1 MFSVYRKALNRCRA
15 LYKIGYS
22 HFKMSNSQHA
32 LHYFDQALYLCED
45 EFIQLLTDIK
55 VCLLTIRLLCLQP
68 TLSDLIFA
76 FFRVL
81 IFYLRFSCVSK
92 SSAMMLVMMSLWDFI
107 FSLQNISSS
116 LLDSLMCHEF
126 NIMTSKS
133 SICSKSCGQLL
144 LFGCM
149 FFITSIFLV
158 YNYCLNY
165 VMLL

>member
-22 HFKMSNSQHA
+22 HYKMSNSQHA

-81 IFYLRFSCVSK
+81 IFYMRFSCVRK
-92 SSAMMLVMMSLWDFI
+92 SSAMICLGGFI
-107 FSLQNISSS
+107 FSLRNISSS

-126 NIMTSKS
+126 NIMTSKYHQSAQRVVVSCCCLVVCFS
-133 SICSKSCGQLL
+133 SLQ
-144 LFGCM
+144 
-149 FFITSIFLV
+149 FFWFTITV
-158 YNYCLNY
+158 
-165 VMLL
+165 